1 MHGMR
6 CLAILVACGGLATVA
21 YARPREVFQA
31 KALVCNQ
38 QFPPGN
44 PKTAMNRAR
53 CVNDALALL
62 LPTVPNADLLKV
74 LMASRLAIIEQYA
87 AGKITQ
93 AQANAAIAQKVSQL
107 VTEEQRRELTR
118 RSVGAAER
126 AAAAQA
132 QAAAAQQRAAD
143 ADEDTASAAQFGTIM
158 SIMRAFSR

>member
-1 MHGMR
+1 MHNIR
-6 CLAILVACGGLATVA
+6 ALAILIACGGLATAA
-21 YARPREVFQA
+21 YAGPREVFQT
-31 KALVCNQ
+31 KALACNQ

-44 PKTAMNRAR
+44 PKTAMKRAR
-53 CVNDALALL
+53 CINDALALL
-62 LPTVPNADLLKV
+62 LPTFPNADLLQV

-107 VTEEQRRELTR
+107 VAEEQRRDLVR
-118 RSVGAAER
+118 RSVITQER

-132 QAAAAQQRAAD
+132 RAAAAQQRAAD
-143 ADEDTASAAQFGTIM
+143 ADEDVATAAQFGTVM